1 MPGAVVSA
9 FERWYFRDAP
19 PERLAVIRILVGA
32 FATVY
37 AAIRVPDLWKY
48 AAFSDS
54 RFHPVGISGLLDG
67 PLSPAVWHA
76 LLLLT
81 VPLCVA
87 FTLGWHHKV
96 VAPIAALVLLA
107 VTTYHDS
114 FGQLFHTENLMVLY
128 VIVLAVVP
136 AADALSLDRR
146 RAAARDVDAAD
157 QQRSV
162 RMARGAAV
170 GPVCHHV
177 HARRVGE
184 DLERRMGMGARRR
197 AAQPDRLRQR
207 PQGGDG

>member
-1 MPGAVVSA
+1 M
-9 FERWYFRDAP
+9 
-19 PERLAVIRILVGA
+19 IRILVGA

-37 AAIRVPDLWKY
+37 AAVRVPDLWNY

-67 PLSPAVWHA
+67 PLSPAAVAHA
-76 LLLLT
+76 
-81 VPLCVA
+81 PRCVTSCRSA
-87 FTLGWHHKV
+87 WRSRLGWRHKV
-96 VAPIAALVLLA
+96 VAPIAALALLV

-146 RAAARDVDAAD
+146 RAATRDVDAPD

-170 GPVCHHV
+170 GAVRPHV

-197 AAQPDRLRQR
+197 AAQPDRVRQR
-207 PQGGDG
+207 AQGGDG